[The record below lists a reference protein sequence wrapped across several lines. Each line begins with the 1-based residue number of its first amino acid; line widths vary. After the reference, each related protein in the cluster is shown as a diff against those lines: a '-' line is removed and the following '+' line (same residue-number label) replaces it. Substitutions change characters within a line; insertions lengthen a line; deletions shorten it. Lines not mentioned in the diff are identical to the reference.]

1 MDREGSWWMSE
12 RSSGGGKGAGKG
24 LQTEYEFTLPRGYV
38 DTSGDLHRKGV
49 MRLATAID
57 EIAPLRDP
65 RVRANQAYL
74 TVVLL
79 ARVVTQLGTLS
90 DVSTGVIEGLFSADV
105 AFLQDFYQRINEPGG
120 LKATVTC
127 PSCDHTFDV
136 DVTPTGGS

>member
-1 MDREGSWWMSE
+1 MSE
-12 RSSGGGKGAGKG
+12 RSGGSKKSGGIG

-38 DTSGDLHRKGV
+38 DPGGDLHRTGV

-79 ARVVTQLGTLS
+79 ARVITKLGSLADINS
-90 DVSTGVIEGLFSADV
+90 GVIEGLFSADL
-105 AFLQDFYQRINEPGG
+105 AYLQDFYQRINEPGAA
-120 LKATVTC
+120 KIAVTC
-127 PSCDHTFDV
+127 PSCNTSFEV
-136 DVTPTGGS
+136 DFLPSGES